1 MEIDI
6 EKAKQEFIVYT
17 EKYDLQNENIKRKQ
31 EHSLRVMQISEKLA
45 KMLGLS
51 KEEIQLA
58 TLIGLLHDIGR
69 FEQYVRFKNYGVIK
83 EFDHGDYAV
92 EILKKNM
99 RNFIK
104 DDKYDSIILNAI
116 KNHNKYK
123 IEDGLTSKEEFFAK
137 LIRDADKIDILYECE
152 KIFWNGKEEKIEK
165 SILSDEMY
173 NNFKKKKIIR
183 IEKDRNYNVVDD
195 LFITLAY
202 IFDINYNVSYKIIRD
217 EGYIEKIIKR
227 FQFRYEETK
236 EKVDELIN
244 LLNKYVEDKAK
255 D

>member
-1 MEIDI
+1 MNKLLI
-6 EKAKQEFIVYT
+6 KQY
-17 EKYDLQNENIKRKQ
+17 KYDKIIK
-31 EHSLRVMQISEKLA
+31 V
-45 KMLGLS
+45 
-51 KEEIQLA
+51 
-58 TLIGLLHDIGR
+58 
-69 FEQYVRFKNYGVIK
+69 
-83 EFDHGDYAV
+83 
-92 EILKKNM
+92 
-99 RNFIK
+99 
-104 DDKYDSIILNAI
+104 AI
-116 KNHNKYK
+116 KNHNKFE
-123 IEDGLTSKEEFFAK
+123 IEEGLNEEELLFSK

-152 KIFWNGKEEKIEK
+152 KTFWNGQEEKIEK

-202 IFDINYNVSYKIIRD
+202 IFDINYNVSYKIIKD

>member
-1 MEIDI
+1 
-6 EKAKQEFIVYT
+6 
-17 EKYDLQNENIKRKQ
+17 
-31 EHSLRVMQISEKLA
+31 MQLE
-45 KMLGLS
+45 
-51 KEEIQLA
+51 
-58 TLIGLLHDIGR
+58 
-69 FEQYVRFKNYGVIK
+69 
-83 EFDHGDYAV
+83 
-92 EILKKNM
+92 
-99 RNFIK
+99 
-104 DDKYDSIILNAI
+104 
-116 KNHNKYK
+116 NHNKYK

-152 KIFWNGKEEKIEK
+152 KIFWNGQEEEIEK

-217 EGYIEKIIKR
+217 EGHIEKIIKR